1 MRVDHHAYRR
11 ATRVAG
17 LGLMGQIAIAL
28 VLLVFGILFPDTV
41 FRFVSFYVFGG
52 VIVWLSLVVIFYQH
66 TQERL
71 EALEE
76 DELAAARTGTGSVF
90 ESSGGGQVA
99 ARRLKLMHTWLIPV
113 VSLIVAVYLAIGAVG
128 MLQFMKRLGDTGQGG
143 RDFLRTNEMGWAVA
157 ICLFFAAICFIFSRF
172 VAGMAKLPAWQNLRG
187 GAAYGVGNSLVLLA
201 AAVGITFR
209 FFDKEQVTY
218 WVAYAIPVFMVL
230 LVVEILVHFVL
241 NMYRPRIPGEVPRPA
256 FDSRVLSL
264 LAAPESIVRSLNE
277 AVNYQFG
284 FDITSSWGY
293 KLMLRSVGWLVGFGV
308 ALLVLLNMMVVVE
321 PYQQAVKLSGG
332 EIVGEVH
339 PSGILWK
346 LPWPFETAVVYDV
359 GRIRTLPIT
368 AQRIENPDVQVWA
381 DTIKTDTTRRPFL
394 VGGGAV
400 VTTGEIGFA
409 PDGED
414 EAGFDAVTEL
424 YSLVDA
430 EMSLRYRIKPGGL
443 LEYMNFASDQRQR
456 RSRYTVRENALKAL
470 AMRTITRHLS
480 ELNLDQV
487 ISIYRGELI
496 DSLRRRIQA
505 TYDEMGT
512 GVEVVALDVPM
523 LRPAGD
529 VAKYWDDYATAKAQR
544 REDVANAE
552 QEVAISLADWVG
564 HPDNARP
571 ILAAID
577 EWRQLVEAVGR
588 DDPAAIEKQLEVQQ
602 MFVDAGG
609 LLAQGI
615 NAAEAGRWVQ
625 LMHARAA
632 VFRHRGELAA
642 YRAAPELYKQREI
655 MRALSQNMVNRR
667 KYVLVGVDP
676 SRVHVAIKLEETPS
690 LFSFDDALSSDGETG
705 Q

>member
-17 LGLMGQIAIAL
+17 LGFMVQIAIAL

-41 FRFVSFYVFGG
+41 FRFASFYVFGG
-52 VIVWLSLVVIFYQH
+52 VLVWLSLLVIFYQH

-76 DELAAARTGTGSVF
+76 DELVAARTGTGSVF
-90 ESSGGGQVA
+90 ESSGGGKVA
-99 ARRLKLMHTWLIPV
+99 ARRLKLMHSWLIPV
-113 VSLIVAVYLAIGAVG
+113 VSLIMAVYLAFGAAG
-128 MLQFMKRLGDTGQGG
+128 MLRYMSRLGDAGQAG
-143 RDFLRTNEMGWAVA
+143 RDFLRTDEMGWAIA

-201 AAVGITFR
+201 AAVGLTFR
-209 FFDKEQVTY
+209 FFDQPQVMV
-218 WVAYAIPVFMVL
+218 WVAYAIPVFMLL

-277 AVNYQFG
+277 AVDYQFG

-293 KLMLRSVGWLVGFGV
+293 QLVLRSLGWLVGFGV
-308 ALLVLLNMMVVVE
+308 VVLVLLNMMVVVE
-321 PYQQAVKLSGG
+321 PHQKAVKLSGG
-332 EIVGEVH
+332 EIVGGVH
-339 PSGILWK
+339 PPGIMWK

-359 GRIRTLPIT
+359 GRIRKLPIT

-381 DTIKTDTTRRPFL
+381 ETIKTDTVWRPFL

-400 VTTGEIGFA
+400 VTTGDVGFVSDDSNETA
-409 PDGED
+409 FAE
-414 EAGFDAVTEL
+414 VTEL

-430 EMSLRYRIKPGGL
+430 EMSVRYRIKPDGL
-443 LEYMNFASDQRQR
+443 LDYLNFASDQRQR
-456 RSRYTVRENALKAL
+456 RSRYTVRQNALKAL
-470 AMRTITRHLS
+470 AMRTITQHLS

-529 VAKYWDDYATAKAQR
+529 VAKFWDDYATAKAQR
-544 REDVANAE
+544 REVVAIAE
-552 QEVAISLADWVG
+552 QFVAISMVDWIG
-564 HPDNARP
+564 DPDQVPAM
-571 ILAAID
+571 LAAIN
-577 EWRQLVEAVGR
+577 EWRQLIDEFGR
-588 DDPAAIEKQLEVQQ
+588 DDPAVIEKQVEIEK
-602 MFVDAGG
+602 MFSRSGG
-609 LLAQGI
+609 MLAQLI
-615 NAAEAGRWVQ
+615 DTAEADRWVK

-655 MRALSQNMVNRR
+655 MRTLSANMANRR

-676 SRVHVAIKLEETPS
+676 SRVNLAVKLEETPS
-690 LFSFDDALSSDGETG
+690 LFSFDDALSIDGESG

>member
-642 YRAAPELYKQREI
+642 YHAAPELYKQREI

>member
-1 MRVDHHAYRR
+1 
-11 ATRVAG
+11 
-17 LGLMGQIAIAL
+17 MGQIAIAL

-642 YRAAPELYKQREI
+642 YHAAPELYKQREI

>member
-41 FRFVSFYVFGG
+41 FRFASFYVFGG
-52 VIVWLSLVVIFYQH
+52 VLVWLSLVVIFHQH

-90 ESSGGGQVA
+90 ESSGGGKVA
-99 ARRLKLMHTWLIPV
+99 AKRLKLMHTWLIPA
-113 VSLIVAVYLAIGAVG
+113 VSLIVAVYLAFGAIG
-128 MLQFMKRLGDTGQGG
+128 MLQHMRRLGDTSQAG
-143 RDFLRTNEMGWAVA
+143 RDFLRTDEMGWAVA

-187 GAAYGVGNSLVLLA
+187 GAAYGVGNSLVLLT

-218 WVAYAIPVFMVL
+218 WVAYAIPVFMLL
-230 LVVEILVHFVL
+230 LVVEILIHFVL

-308 ALLVLLNMMVVVE
+308 VLLVLVNMMVVVE
-321 PYQQAVKLSGG
+321 PHQQAVKLSGG

-339 PSGILWK
+339 PSGIMWK

-368 AQRIENPDVQVWA
+368 AQRIENPDIQVWA
-381 DTIKTDTTRRPFL
+381 DTIETDTTRRPFL

-400 VTTGEIGFA
+400 VTTGEIGFG
-409 PDGED
+409 PDGDD
-414 EAGFDAVTEL
+414 ETGFDEVTEL

-430 EMSLRYRIKPGGL
+430 EMSVRYRIKSDGL
-443 LEYMNFASDQRQR
+443 LEYLNFASDQRQR

-470 AMRTITRHLS
+470 AMRTITQHLS
-480 ELNLDQV
+480 KLNLDQV

-496 DSLRRRIQA
+496 DLLRRRIQA

-529 VAKYWDDYATAKAQR
+529 VAKYWDDFATAKAQR
-544 REDVANAE
+544 REVVAKAE
-552 QEVAISLADWVG
+552 QEVAISLAFWIGD
-564 HPDNARP
+564 PDQAP
-571 ILAAID
+571 TILVAINEWRRLID
-577 EWRQLVEAVGR
+577 ELGR
-588 DDPAAIEKQLEVQQ
+588 DDPAVIEKQIEIEQ
-602 MFVDAGG
+602 MFSRSGG
-609 LLAQGI
+609 ALAQGI
-615 NAAEAGRWVQ
+615 DTAEADRWVT

-655 MRALSQNMVNRR
+655 MRALSENMANRR

-676 SRVHVAIKLEETPS
+676 SRVNLAVKLEETPS
-690 LFSFDDALSSDGETG
+690 LFSFDDALPSDGESG

>member
-41 FRFVSFYVFGG
+41 FRFASFYVFGG
-52 VIVWLSLVVIFYQH
+52 VIVWLSLVVNFYQH

-76 DELAAARTGTGSVF
+76 DELTAARTGTGSVF
-90 ESSGGGQVA
+90 ESSGGGKVA
-99 ARRLKLMHTWLIPV
+99 AKRLKLMHTWLIPV
-113 VSLIVAVYLAIGAVG
+113 VSLIVAVYLAFGAAG
-128 MLQFMKRLGDTGQGG
+128 MLRYMKQLGDTGQAG
-143 RDFLRTNEMGWAVA
+143 RDFLRTDEMGWAVA

-187 GAAYGVGNSLVLLA
+187 GAAYGVGNSLVLLT
-201 AAVGITFR
+201 AAVGITLR

-218 WVAYAIPVFMVL
+218 WVAYAIPVFMLL
-230 LVVEILVHFVL
+230 LVVEILIHFVL

-256 FDSRVLSL
+256 FDSRALSL

-293 KLMLRSVGWLVGFGV
+293 QLVARSIGWLVGLGV
-308 ALLVLLNMMVVVE
+308 VLLVLLNMMVVVE
-321 PYQQAVKLSGG
+321 PHQQAVKLSGG

-339 PSGILWK
+339 PPGIMWK

-381 DTIKTDTTRRPFL
+381 DTIRADTTRRPFL

-400 VTTGEIGFA
+400 VTSDEIGFVPA
-409 PDGED
+409 RDDETGFGE
-414 EAGFDAVTEL
+414 VTEL

-430 EMSLRYRIKPGGL
+430 EMSVRYRIKADGL
-443 LEYMNFASDQRQR
+443 LDYLNFASDQRQR

-470 AMRTITRHLS
+470 AMRTITQHLS

-496 DSLRRRIQA
+496 ASLRQRIQA

-544 REDVANAE
+544 REEVARAE
-552 QEVAISLADWVG
+552 QEVAISLAFWIGD
-564 HPDNARP
+564 PEKAP
-571 ILAAID
+571 AILAAINQWRRLID
-577 EWRQLVEAVGR
+577 EVGH
-588 DDPAAIEKQLEVQQ
+588 DDPAVSEKQIEIEQ
-602 MFVDAGG
+602 MFSRSGG
-609 LLAQGI
+609 ALAQGI
-615 NAAEAGRWVQ
+615 DTAEADRWVQ

-632 VFRHRGELAA
+632 VFRHHGELAA

-655 MRALSQNMVNRR
+655 MRALSENMVNRR

-676 SRVHVAIKLEETPS
+676 SRVNLVVKLEETPS
-690 LFSFDDALSSDGETG
+690 LFSFDDALSSDGESG

>member
-28 VLLVFGILFPDTV
+28 VLLVFGVLFPDTV
-41 FRFVSFYVFGG
+41 FRFASFYVFGG
-52 VIVWLSLVVIFYQH
+52 VLVWLSLVVIFHQH

-90 ESSGGGQVA
+90 ESSGGGNVA
-99 ARRLKLMHTWLIPV
+99 AKRLKLMHTWLIPA
-113 VSLIVAVYLAIGAVG
+113 VSLIVAVYLAIGAAG
-128 MLQFMKRLGDTGQGG
+128 MFRYMSRLSDTGAAG

-187 GAAYGVGNSLVLLA
+187 GAAYGVGNSLLLLA

-218 WVAYAIPVFMVL
+218 WVAYAIPAFMLL
-230 LVVEILVHFVL
+230 LVAEILIHFVL

-293 KLMLRSVGWLVGFGV
+293 KLMLRSVGWLVGLGV
-308 ALLVLLNMMVVVE
+308 VLLVLLNMMVVVE
-321 PYQQAVKLSGG
+321 PHQQAVKLSGG
-332 EIVGEVH
+332 QIVGEVY
-339 PSGILWK
+339 PSGIMWK

-381 DTIKTDTTRRPFL
+381 DTIQADTTRRPFL
-394 VGGGAV
+394 VGGRAV
-400 VTTGEIGFA
+400 VTSGEIGFTV
-409 PDGED
+409 DD
-414 EAGFDAVTEL
+414 ETGFDGVTEL

-430 EMSLRYRIKPGGL
+430 EMSLRYRIKYDGL
-443 LEYMNFASDQRQR
+443 LEYLNFASDQRQR

-470 AMRTITRHLS
+470 AMRTITQQLS

-496 DSLRRRIQA
+496 NTLRRRIQE

-544 REDVANAE
+544 REVVAKAE
-552 QEVAISLADWVG
+552 QEVAISLAFWIGD
-564 HPDNARP
+564 PDQAP
-571 ILAAID
+571 AILVAINQWRRLID
-577 EWRQLVEAVGR
+577 ELGR
-588 DDPAAIEKQLEVQQ
+588 DDPAVLDKQTEIEQ
-602 MFVDAGG
+602 MFSRSGG
-609 LLAQGI
+609 ALAQGI
-615 NAAEAGRWVQ
+615 DTAEANRWVK

-655 MRALSQNMVNRR
+655 MRALSENMVNRR

-676 SRVHVAIKLEETPS
+676 KRVNLTFKLEETPS
-690 LFSFDDALSSDGETG
+690 LFSFDDALSSDGESG